1 MKLALPHRGGA
12 YTGPDIFRAGT
23 LFLYVSLLV
32 ETGVLLWMAHPGSA
46 GVVKVALIVVGVL
59 ATVALVR
66 LIRPGLLLTGRRH
79 VLMEL
84 LASCTAIGMLSV
96 QAQLPIV
103 PLPWWIGLAGVFP
116 LVLPAPHAM
125 AVILG
130 ISATGVLTSVAG
142 GSHPEDWLP
151 GFFVTLFAGLLSTWL
166 SRAMEMNLASLEQ
179 ALTNERRF
187 NVIARAARH
196 VFMITDRHFNTT
208 YINPAVNDVLG
219 YTEQEMTSGA
229 VPEIHPDDLSR
240 RNDNLRL
247 LRRTPG
253 TSLSM
258 KLRIRHR
265 EGQWVWLEIRGYNML
280 HDPAIKGLVFSIEDI
295 SARVEAERKLM
306 EEHALLRTVL
316 DLNPAMIY
324 AKDRDG
330 RFTITN
336 ASFQRHNGCTSDI
349 ELHGKTSEDLQALQK
364 ARGRLFVNPDAAH
377 RLHLQDMNVIRSGVP
392 VENLEVQDLR
402 DGEAERWY
410 RTFKYPLRDANGT
423 ASGMLGIVRDVTDSK
438 EYEMRLEHLAM
449 HDALTGLPN
458 RRYVLKAIADHIL
471 PEGQTPPQISVLYLD
486 LDFFKSVNDTHG
498 HDMGDRCLIELARRI
513 QSTAGPQDMVARFG
527 GDEFI
532 VLTHDSTQ
540 VACERAAALL
550 DILAKPIM
558 IGDVVV
564 KLHASIGVAQLL
576 PEHRTPSEVIR
587 DADAAMYQAKE
598 RGRHRTQLFNAQLQ
612 LSTTRRAQMD
622 VALRFALEREELTLV
637 YQPQVALADG
647 RLCGFELLMRWNS
660 PQYGEIKPD
669 DFIPIA
675 ESSGM
680 VVPIGLWALEQAC
693 IQLRQWHQAYP
704 RKVPLTLGVNVSMR
718 QLVHSSFIG
727 EVAQILQRTGVTPE
741 FIELELT
748 ESSAMANP
756 QQTIENLG
764 RLKSLGLRL
773 ALDDFGT
780 GYSSLAYLQKLPIDV
795 LKIDRA
801 FARGLGQESN
811 DAGIVQ
817 LILTLAQLLELDTI
831 AEGVE
836 TAEQVAALRRMGC
849 HMGQGYFFSAG
860 VPAAQAEHLLS
871 IDSAYSLS
879 SGIPA

>member
-12 YTGPDIFRAGT
+12 YTGPDIFRAGS

-32 ETGVLLWMAHPGSA
+32 ETGVLLWLAHPGSA
-46 GVVKVALIVVGVL
+46 GIVKIALFVVGVL
-59 ATVALVR
+59 STVALLR
-66 LIRPGLLLTGRRH
+66 LIWPGLLLIRRRH
-79 VLMEL
+79 ILMEL

-96 QAQLPIV
+96 QAQLPIA

-116 LVLPAPHAM
+116 LVLPAPQAM

-130 ISATGVLTSVAG
+130 ISATGVFTSVAG
-142 GSHPEDWLP
+142 GSRPEDWLP

-166 SRAMEMNLASLEQ
+166 SRAMAMNLASLEQ

-187 NVIARAARH
+187 NVIARAAKH
-196 VFMITDRHFNTT
+196 VFMITDRGFHTT

-229 VPEIHPDDLSR
+229 APEIHPDDLPR

-253 TSLSM
+253 TSLAM

-265 EGQWVWLEIRGYNML
+265 EGHWVWLEIRGYNML

-295 SARVEAERKLM
+295 SARVEAERKLT

-324 AKDRDG
+324 AKDRAG

-336 ASFQRHNGCTSDI
+336 TSFRKHNGCASDV
-349 ELHGKTSEDLQALQK
+349 ELLGKTAEDLYALQQ
-364 ARGRLFVNPDAAH
+364 ARGRRFVTPEVAH
-377 RLHLQDMNVIRSGVP
+377 RFHLQDMNVIRSGIP
-392 VENLEVQDLR
+392 VENLEVQDMR

-410 RTFKYPLRDANGT
+410 RTFKYPLRDAGGVI
-423 ASGMLGIVRDVTDSK
+423 SGMLCIIRDVTDSK

-458 RRYVLKAIADHIL
+458 RRYVLKAIADQIL
-471 PEGQTPPQISVLYLD
+471 PEDQTPPQVALLYFD

-498 HDMGDRCLIELARRI
+498 HDVGDRCLIELARRI
-513 QSTAGPQDMVARFG
+513 QAAVGPQDMVARFG
-527 GDEFI
+527 GDEFV
-532 VLTHDSTQ
+532 VLTRDSL
-540 VACERAAALL
+540 ERATERSATLL
-550 DILAKPIM
+550 EVLAQPIVINDI
-558 IGDVVV
+558 VV
-564 KLHASIGVAQLL
+564 KLHGSIGVAALL
-576 PEHRTPSEVIR
+576 PEHRTPSELIR

-598 RGRHRTQLFNAQLQ
+598 RGRNRVQVFNAQLQ

-622 VALRFALEREELTLV
+622 VALRFALERNELALV
-637 YQPQVALADG
+637 YQPQVALVDG

-660 PQYGEIKPD
+660 PQYGAIKPD

-693 IQLRQWHQAYP
+693 LQLKQWHQKYP
-704 RKVPLTLGVNVSMR
+704 TRAGLTLGVNVSMR
-718 QLVHSSFIG
+718 QLVHASFIG
-727 EVAQILQRTGVTPE
+727 EVAQILLRTGVSARH
-741 FIELELT
+741 IELELT

-756 QQTIENLG
+756 QQTIENLA
-764 RLKSLGLRL
+764 RLKSLGVRL

-780 GYSSLAYLQKLPIDV
+780 GYSSLAYLQRLPIDV

-801 FARGLGQESN
+801 FARGLGQEGN

-836 TAEQVAALRRMGC
+836 TAEQAAALRRMGC

-860 VPAAQAEHLLS
+860 IPAEQAERLLAS
-871 IDSAYSLS
+871 DRPYSLS
-879 SGIPA
+879 SGITA